1 MQRCRFAIFVV
12 ALSAA
17 ALAFAGDADREA
29 RHLRRIKQ
37 LTFDGSRS
45 GEGYFSPDSSR
56 IVFQST
62 RAPLKPGEAENP
74 FYQIFTMDLRS
85 GGLRR
90 LSPGAGKTTC
100 SFFRPDGKRVLF
112 ASTHLDRDAIE
123 KQRKEIELQKSGKE
137 RRYSWDFDDAYDI
150 FDCKPDG
157 GDLRRLTDAKGYD
170 AEASYSPDG
179 KRICFCSS
187 RDGDREIYVMD
198 ADGRNQ
204 RRVTLDPGYD
214 GGPFFSPD
222 GKWIVYRHFTPDDMK
237 AEITMVRPDG
247 SDKRQ
252 VTKLGAMSWS
262 PYFHPGGDWIVFCTN
277 QGGDFGNFELYL
289 VRPDGS
295 QLTRLTYRD
304 GFDGLPVF
312 SPDGRKLMW
321 TSTRAGGKSQLF
333 IADFQEPWTSASEPK
348 ASPLTHHA
356 LRITSALSPKSI
368 LKDIEFLASPALE
381 GRKTASPG
389 ERKAA
394 AFIEKTFRA
403 SGLRDVTQQP
413 FEFQSGVGLGPN
425 NSFEATLGAEKAGGA
440 VDADFVPLALS
451 ANGEIE
457 GEVVF
462 AGYGIVTQGYD
473 SFAHLDV
480 KDKIVLV
487 LRFQPEAAPEKE
499 RERLRHFAPLRMK
512 AMTARERGA
521 KALLVT
527 TGPSSLPRD
536 QLIPRGGDGSFADS
550 GIVAAQLSRKL
561 AEKMFAAAGK
571 DLKTAQDA
579 FDKLETQGGFAMTGV
594 RVKMRVELKKQ
605 TATGHNVFATVRA
618 ASPDRTG
625 ETVVV
630 GAHYDHLGYGGE
642 NSLGA
647 GFEEIHPGADDN
659 ASGTAGVL
667 ELARYF
673 SGRAKSLRRDVLF
686 ACFSGE
692 ELGVLGSSAF
702 CRKPPMPMSNIVAMV
717 NMDMVGR
724 LTEQRLAVQGAGSSA
739 VWPRLFE
746 RFAAGLPLCVTLSN
760 DPYLPTD
767 SSTFYQAGVPAL
779 NFFTGS
785 HRDYHRP
792 TDTADKINAAGEAG
806 VLELVR
812 RVIEDLATR
821 PDRPRFE
828 KVTERSPMGVGRDR
842 LRTYLGTIPDYT
854 EGDRPG
860 VKLSGTRPGSP
871 ADKGGLRAGDVIVK
885 FGDKKILNIN
895 EYTYALDGAK
905 IGQPVEIVVQRD
917 GKDVT
922 LKVTPEQRQ

>member
-1 MQRCRFAIFVV
+1 MQRCRFAIF
-12 ALSAA
+12 ALALFAA

-29 RHLRRIKQ
+29 RHLRHIKQ

-45 GEGYFSPDSSR
+45 GEGYFSPDGNR

-74 FYQIFTMDLRS
+74 FYQIFTMDLRT
-85 GGLRR
+85 GELRR
-90 LSPGAGKTTC
+90 LSPGVGKTTC
-100 SFFRPDGKRVLF
+100 SFFRPDGKRALF
-112 ASTHLDRDAIE
+112 ASTHLDPDALK
-123 KQRKEIELQKSGKE
+123 KQRDEIEFLKSGKE
-137 RRYSWDFDDAYDI
+137 RRYSWDFDDSYDI

-157 GDLRRLTDAKGYD
+157 TDLRRLTNAKGYD
-170 AEASYSPDG
+170 AEAAYSPDG
-179 KRICFCSS
+179 KRICFCSA

-198 ADGRNQ
+198 ADGRN
-204 RRVTLDPGYD
+204 RHRVTVDPGYD

-222 GKWIVYRHFTPDDMK
+222 GKWIVYRHFTPDDTK
-237 AEITMVRPDG
+237 AEIMMVRPDG
-247 SDKRQ
+247 SDKHQ

-262 PYFHPGGDWIVFCTN
+262 PYFHPGGEWIVFCSN
-277 QGGDFGNFELYL
+277 KDGGFANFELYL
-289 VRPDGS
+289 VRPDGA

-321 TSTRAGGKSQLF
+321 TSTRASGKSQLF
-333 IADFQEPWTSASEPK
+333 IADFAEPWTEEK
-348 ASPLTHHA
+348 AESGRRKTESKKTFDPA
-356 LRITSALSPKSI
+356 AIQKEITY
-368 LKDIEFLASPALE
+368 LASPALE

-394 AFIEKTFRA
+394 AFIEKNFRA
-403 SGLRDVTQQP
+403 GGLRDVTQQP

-425 NSFEATLGAEKAGGA
+425 NFFEAALGAEKAGGA

-451 ANGEIE
+451 TNGEVE

-499 RERLRHFAPLRMK
+499 QERLRHFAPLRMK

-521 KALLVT
+521 KALLVA

-536 QLIPRGGDGSFADS
+536 QLIPRGSDGSFADS
-550 GIVAAQLSRKL
+550 GIVAAQVTRKL
-561 AEKMFAAAGK
+561 AERMFAAAGK
-571 DLKTAQDA
+571 DLKATQDA
-579 FDKLETQGGFAMTGV
+579 LDKLETQGGFAMTGV
-594 RVKMRVELKKQ
+594 RVKLRVELRKQ
-605 TATGHNVFATVRA
+605 TATGHNVFASVRA
-618 ASPDRTG
+618 GARDRTN

-673 SGRAKSLRRDVLF
+673 GKRAKSLRRDVLF

-702 CRKPPMPMSNIVAMV
+702 CKKPPVPMSNIVAMI

-724 LTEQRLAVQGAGSSA
+724 LTERRLAVQGVGSA
-739 VWPRLFE
+739 AIWPRLFE
-746 RFAAGLPLCVTLSN
+746 RFAAGLPLCVTLSS

-767 SSTFYQAGVPAL
+767 SSTFYQGGVPAL

-792 TDTADKINAAGEAG
+792 TDTADKINAGGEAD

-812 RVIEDLATR
+812 RVVEDLATR

-828 KVTERSPMGVGRDR
+828 KVAERSPMGVGRDR
-842 LRTYLGTIPDYT
+842 LRAYLGTIPDYS

-871 ADKGGLRAGDVIVK
+871 AEKGGLRPGDVIVK
-885 FGDKKILNIN
+885 FGGKQIRNIYD
-895 EYTYALDGAK
+895 YTYALDSAK

-922 LKVTPEQRQ
+922 LKVTPEQRK

>member
-1 MQRCRFAIFVV
+1 MQHRRLVVFAV
-12 ALSAA
+12 LLAA
-17 ALAFAGDADREA
+17 AAPAFAGDAEHEA
-29 RHLRRIKQ
+29 RHLRHIKQ

-45 GEGYFSPDSSR
+45 GEGYFSPDGNR

-62 RAPLKPGEAENP
+62 REPLKPGEAENP
-74 FYQIFTMDLRS
+74 FYQIFTLDLRD

-90 LSPGAGKTTC
+90 ISPGIGKTTC
-100 SFFRPDGKRVLF
+100 SFFRPDGKRILF
-112 ASTHLDRDAIE
+112 ASTHLDPDALK
-123 KQRKEIELQKSGKE
+123 KQREEIEFKKSGRE
-137 RRYSWDFDDAYDI
+137 RRYAWDFDDAYDI

-157 GDLRRLTDAKGYD
+157 SDLRRLTDTPGYD

-179 KRICFCSS
+179 KRICFCSA

-198 ADGRNQ
+198 ADGRNP
-204 RRVTLDPGYD
+204 RRVTRDPGYD

-222 GKWIVYRHFTPDDMK
+222 GKWIIYRHFTPDDTK
-237 AEITMVRPDG
+237 AEIMMIRPDG
-247 SDKRQ
+247 GDKHQ
-252 VTKLGAMSWS
+252 VTRLGAMSWS
-262 PYFHPGGDWIVFCTN
+262 PCFHPGGKWIVFCSN
-277 QGGDFGNFELYL
+277 KDGGFGNFELYL
-289 VRPDGS
+289 IRPDGT
-295 QLTRLTYRD
+295 QWTRLTYSD

-312 SPDGRKLMW
+312 SPDGTRLMW

-333 IADFQEPWTSASEPK
+333 IADFVEPWTDGK
-348 ASPLTHHA
+348 AEGGRRRVEGKTA
-356 LRITSALSPKSI
+356 FDAAVIQKEIA
-368 LKDIEFLASPALE
+368 FLASPALE

-394 AFIEKTFRA
+394 AFIEKTFHGA
-403 SGLRDVTQQP
+403 GLRDVTQQP
-413 FEFQSGVGLGPN
+413 FGFQSGVGLGSN
-425 NSFEATLGAEKAGGA
+425 NVFEATLGSKKMGGA

-451 ANGEIE
+451 ANGGVE

-487 LRFQPEAAPEKE
+487 LRFQPEAAPDKE
-499 RERLRHFAPLRMK
+499 RDRLRHFAPLRMK
-512 AMTARERGA
+512 AMMARERGA

-527 TGPSSLPRD
+527 TGPSSLPHD
-536 QLIPRGGDGSFADS
+536 QLIVRSGDGSFADS
-550 GIVAAQLSRKL
+550 GIVAAQLSRTL
-561 AEKMFAAAGK
+561 AEKMFLAAGK
-571 DLKTAQDA
+571 DLKTVQAA
-579 FDKLETQGGFAMTGV
+579 LDKLETQGGFVMTGV
-594 RVKMRVELKKQ
+594 RAKFRVNLNKQ
-605 TATGHNVFATVRA
+605 TATGRNIFTIVRA
-618 ASPDRTG
+618 AAPDRTH

-630 GAHYDHLGYGGE
+630 GAHYDHLGYGGD
-642 NSLGA
+642 NSLGS

-673 SGRAKSLRRDVLF
+673 GGRAKTLRRDVLF

-692 ELGVLGSSAF
+692 ELGDLGSTAF
-702 CRKPPMPMSNIVAMV
+702 CKNPPVPLSNIVAMV
-717 NMDMVGR
+717 NMDMIGR
-724 LTEQRLAVQGAGSSA
+724 LTERRLAVQGVGSA
-739 VWPRLFE
+739 VVWPRLFE

-767 SSTFYQAGVPAL
+767 SSAFYQAGVPAV

-792 TDTADKINAAGEAG
+792 TDTADKINAAGEAD

-812 RVIEDLATR
+812 RAVEDLATR

-828 KVTERSPMGVGRDR
+828 KVTERSPMGVGRDS
-842 LRTYLGTIPDYT
+842 LRAYLGTIPDYS
-854 EGDRPG
+854 EGGRPG
-860 VKLSGTRPGSP
+860 VKLGGTRSGSP
-871 ADKGGLRAGDVIVK
+871 AEKGGLRAGDVIVK
-885 FGDKKILNIN
+885 FGGKQIRNIYD
-895 EYTYALDGAK
+895 YTYALDAAK

-922 LKVTPEQRQ
+922 LSVTPQQRR

>member
-1 MQRCRFAIFVV
+1 MQLCRFAIFGL
-12 ALSAA
+12 ALTAA
-17 ALAFAGDADREA
+17 ALASANDADREA
-29 RHLRRIKQ
+29 RHLRHIKQ

-45 GEGYFSPDSSR
+45 GEGYFSPDGKI

-62 RAPLKPGEAENP
+62 RAPLKPAEAENP
-74 FYQIFTMDLRS
+74 FYQIFTLDLRS

-90 LSPGAGKTTC
+90 ISPGGGKTTC

-112 ASTHLDRDAIE
+112 ASTHLDPDTAK
-123 KQRKEIELQKSGKE
+123 KQREEVEFLKSGKE
-137 RRYSWDFDDAYDI
+137 RRYSWDFDDTYDV

-157 GDLRRLTDAKGYD
+157 SDLRRLTDAKGYD
-170 AEASYSPDG
+170 AEASFSPDG

-198 ADGRNQ
+198 ADGRSQ
-204 RRVTLDPGYD
+204 RRVTRDPGYD

-222 GKWIVYRHFTPDDMK
+222 GKWIVYRHFTPDDTK
-237 AEITMVRPDG
+237 AEITMIRPDG
-247 SDKRQ
+247 TDRRQ
-252 VTKLGAMSWS
+252 ITKLGAMSWS
-262 PYFHPGGDWIVFCTN
+262 PYFHPGGEWIVFCSN
-277 QGGDFGNFELYL
+277 KDGGFGNFELYL

-295 QLTRLTYRD
+295 QLSRITYRD

-321 TSTRAGGKSQLF
+321 TSTRAGNKSQLF
-333 IADFQEPWTSASEPK
+333 IADFVEPWTEGKEERGKRKEERKTAFD
-348 ASPLTHHA
+348 ATA
-356 LRITSALSPKSI
+356 I
-368 LKDIEFLASPALE
+368 LKEITYLASPALE

-394 AFIEKTFRA
+394 EFIEKSFRA
-403 SGLRDVTQQP
+403 SGLRDVTRQP
-413 FEFQSGVGLGPN
+413 FDFQSGVGLGPN
-425 NSFEATLGAEKAGGA
+425 NFFEAALGAEKAGGA

-451 ANGEIE
+451 ANGEVE

-480 KDKIVLV
+480 KDRIVLV

-499 RERLRHFAPLRMK
+499 RDRLRQFAPLRMK

-536 QLIPRGGDGSFADS
+536 QLIPRGSDGSFADS
-550 GIVAAQLSRKL
+550 GIAAAQLSRKL
-561 AEKMFAAAGK
+561 AEKLFAAAGK
-571 DLKTAQDA
+571 DLKRTQDA
-579 FDKLETQGGFAMTGV
+579 LDKLETQGGFVMPGV
-594 RVKMRVELKKQ
+594 RVKMRVDLKKQ
-605 TATGHNVFATVRA
+605 TATGHNVFAIVRA
-618 ASPDRTG
+618 GARDRLD
-625 ETVVV
+625 EAVVV
-630 GAHYDHLGYGGE
+630 GAHYDHLGHGGE
-642 NSLGA
+642 NSLGV
-647 GFEEIHPGADDN
+647 GLEEVHPGADDN

-673 SGRAKSLRRDVLF
+673 GKRAKSLRRDVLF

-692 ELGVLGSSAF
+692 EMGVLGSSAF
-702 CRKPPMPMSNIVAMV
+702 CKKPPVPMSNIVAMV
-717 NMDMVGR
+717 NMDMIGR
-724 LTEQRLAVQGAGSSA
+724 LAEQRLAVQGAGSS
-739 VWPRLFE
+739 VIWPRLFE
-746 RFAAGLPLCVTLSN
+746 RSAAGLPLCVTLSN

-767 SSTFYQAGVPAL
+767 SSSFYQAGVPAL

-792 TDTADKINAAGEAG
+792 TDTADRINAPGEAD

-812 RVIEDLATR
+812 RVVEDLATR
-821 PDRPRFE
+821 AGRPRFE
-828 KVTERSPMGVGRDR
+828 KVAERSPSGVGRGT
-842 LRTYLGTIPDYT
+842 LRAYLGTIPDYS

-860 VKLSGTRPGSP
+860 VKLTGARPGSP
-871 ADKGGLRAGDVIVK
+871 AEKGGLRAGDVIVK
-885 FGDKKILNIN
+885 FAGKQIRNIYD
-895 EYTYALDGAK
+895 YTYALDAVK

-917 GKDVT
+917 GKELT

>member
-1 MQRCRFAIFVV
+1 MQRSRFAIFAV

-17 ALAFAGDADREA
+17 LAFAADADREA
-29 RHLRRIKQ
+29 RHLRHIKQ

-45 GEGYFSPDSSR
+45 GEGYFSPDGKL

-62 RAPLKPGEAENP
+62 RAPLQAGEAENP

-85 GGLRR
+85 GDLRR
-90 LSPGAGKTTC
+90 LSPGVGKTTC

-112 ASTHLDRDAIE
+112 ASTHLDPGAPRQ
-123 KQRKEIELQKSGKE
+123 QREEIEFLKSGKE

-150 FDCKPDG
+150 FDCKLDG
-157 GDLRRLTDAKGYD
+157 SDLRRLTDAKGYD

-179 KRICFCSS
+179 KRICFCSL

-198 ADGRNQ
+198 ADGKNQ
-204 RRVTLDPGYD
+204 RRVTVDPGYD

-222 GKWIVYRHFTPDDMK
+222 GKWIIYRHFTPDDTK

-252 VTKLGAMSWS
+252 VTKLGAMSWA
-262 PYFHPGGDWIVFCTN
+262 PYFHPGGEWIAFCSN
-277 QGGDFGNFELYL
+277 KDGGFGNFELYL

-295 QLTRLTYRD
+295 QLTRLTHRD

-321 TSTRAGGKSQLF
+321 TSTRAGNKSQLF
-333 IADFQEPWTSASEPK
+333 IADFQEPWTEGKEERGKRKEEKKTAFDAAAIQKEI
-348 ASPLTHHA
+348 AY
-356 LRITSALSPKSI
+356 
-368 LKDIEFLASPALE
+368 LASPALE

-394 AFIEKTFRA
+394 EFIEKIFRA
-403 SGLRDVTQQP
+403 AGLRDVTRQP
-413 FEFQSGVGLGPN
+413 FEFQSGVGLGSN
-425 NSFEATLGAEKAGGA
+425 NSFEATLRAEKAAGA

-451 ANGEIE
+451 TNGEVE

-480 KDKIVLV
+480 KDKIVFV

-499 RERLRHFAPLRMK
+499 RDRLRHFAPLRMK

-521 KALLVT
+521 KALLVA

-536 QLIPRGGDGSFADS
+536 QLIPRGSDGSFADS
-550 GIVAAQLSRKL
+550 GIVAAQVTRKL
-561 AEKMFAAAGK
+561 AERMFAAAGK
-571 DLKTAQDA
+571 DLKKTQDA
-579 FDKLETQGGFAMTGV
+579 LDKLETQGGFAMTGV
-594 RVKMRVELKKQ
+594 RVKLRVELKKQ
-605 TATGHNVFATVRA
+605 TATGHNVFAIVHA
-618 ASPDRTG
+618 GAKSRTN

-667 ELARYF
+667 ELARHF
-673 SGRAKSLRRDVLF
+673 GKRAKSLRRDVLF

-702 CRKPPMPMSNIVAMV
+702 CKKPPVPMSNVVAMV
-717 NMDMVGR
+717 NMDMIGR
-724 LTEQRLAVQGAGSSA
+724 LTEQRLAVQGAGSA
-739 VWPRLFE
+739 TVWPRLFE

-792 TDTADKINAAGEAG
+792 TDTAEKINAAGEAD

-812 RVIEDLATR
+812 RVVENLAMR
-821 PDRPRFE
+821 ADRPRFE
-828 KVTERSPMGVGRDR
+828 KVAERSPSGVGRGT
-842 LRTYLGTIPDYT
+842 LRAYLGTIPDYADN
-854 EGDRPG
+854 DRPG
-860 VKLSGTRPGSP
+860 VKLSSTRSGSP

-885 FGDKKILNIN
+885 FGGKQIRNIYD
-895 EYTYALDGAK
+895 YTYALDAAK
-905 IGQPVEIVVQRD
+905 IGQSVEIVVRRD
-917 GKDVT
+917 GQEVT

>member
-1 MQRCRFAIFVV
+1 MQRCRFAIFVLV
-12 ALSAA
+12 LSAA
-17 ALAFAGDADREA
+17 VLTAAGDADREA
-29 RHLRRIKQ
+29 RHLRHIKQ

-45 GEGYFSPDSSR
+45 GEGYFSPDGNR

-62 RAPLKPGEAENP
+62 RTPLKPGEAENP
-74 FYQIFTMDLRS
+74 FYQIFTMDLRN
-85 GGLRR
+85 GELGRI
-90 LSPGAGKTTC
+90 SPGVGKTTC

-112 ASTHLDRDAIE
+112 AATHLDPNALK
-123 KQRKEIELQKSGKE
+123 KQRDEIEFLKSGKE

-157 GDLRRLTDAKGYD
+157 TDLRRLTDAKGYD
-170 AEASYSPDG
+170 AEAAYSPDG
-179 KRICFCSS
+179 KRICFCSA

-204 RRVTLDPGYD
+204 HRVTVDPGYD

-222 GKWIVYRHFTPDDMK
+222 GKWIVYRHFTPDDTK
-237 AEITMVRPDG
+237 AEIMMVHPDG

-262 PYFHPGGDWIVFCTN
+262 PYFHPGGEWIVFCSN
-277 QGGDFGNFELYL
+277 KDGGFANFELYL
-289 VRPDGS
+289 VRPDGA

-312 SPDGRKLMW
+312 APDGRKLMW

-333 IADFQEPWTSASEPK
+333 IADFAEPWTEEK
-348 ASPLTHHA
+348 AEGGRRKAEKKTAFDPA
-356 LRITSALSPKSI
+356 AIQKEIAY
-368 LKDIEFLASPALE
+368 LASPALE

-394 AFIEKTFRA
+394 AFIEKNFRA
-403 SGLRDVTQQP
+403 GGLRNVTQQP

-451 ANGEIE
+451 TNGEVE

-499 RERLRHFAPLRMK
+499 QERLRHFAPLRMK

-536 QLIPRGGDGSFADS
+536 QLISRGGDGSFADS
-550 GIVAAQLSRKL
+550 GIVAAQITRKL
-561 AEKMFAAAGK
+561 AERMFAAAGK
-571 DLKTAQDA
+571 DLKATQDA
-579 FDKLETQGGFAMTGV
+579 LDKLETQGGFAMTGV
-594 RVKMRVELKKQ
+594 RVKLRVELRKQ
-605 TATGHNVFATVRA
+605 TATGHNVFASVRA
-618 ASPDRTG
+618 GARDRTN

-673 SGRAKSLRRDVLF
+673 GKRAKSLRRDVLF

-702 CRKPPMPMSNIVAMV
+702 CKKPPVPMSNVVAMI

-724 LTEQRLAVQGAGSSA
+724 LAEQRLAVQGAGSSA
-739 VWPRLFE
+739 IWPRLFE

-792 TDTADKINAAGEAG
+792 TDTADKINAVGEAD

-812 RVIEDLATR
+812 RVVEDLATR

-828 KVTERSPMGVGRDR
+828 KVAERSPMGVGRDR
-842 LRTYLGTIPDYT
+842 LRAYLGTIPDYS

-871 ADKGGLRAGDVIVK
+871 AEKGGLRPGDVIVK
-885 FGDKKILNIN
+885 FGGKQIRNIYD
-895 EYTYALDGAK
+895 YTYALDSAK

-922 LKVTPEQRQ
+922 LKVTPEQRK

>member
-1 MQRCRFAIFVV
+1 MQRCRFAVFILTLF
-12 ALSAA
+12 A
-17 ALAFAGDADREA
+17 ALAFASDADHEA
-29 RHLRRIKQ
+29 RHLRHIKQ

-45 GEGYFSPDSSR
+45 GEGYFSPDGAR

-62 RAPLKPGEAENP
+62 RAPLQPGEAENP

-85 GGLRR
+85 GELRR
-90 LSPGAGKTTC
+90 LSSGVGKTTC
-100 SFFRPDGKRVLF
+100 SFFRPDGKRVMF
-112 ASTHLDRDAIE
+112 ASTHLDPDALK
-123 KQRKEIELQKSGKE
+123 KQREEIEFQKSGKQ
-137 RRYSWDFDDAYDI
+137 RRYSWDFDDAYDL

-157 GDLRRLTDAKGYD
+157 SDLRRLTDAKGYD

-179 KRICFCSS
+179 RRICFCSA

-198 ADGRNQ
+198 ADGGKQ
-204 RRVTLDPGYD
+204 RRVTRDPGYD

-222 GKWIVYRHFTPDDMK
+222 GQWIIYRHFTPDDTK
-237 AEITMVRPDG
+237 AEIMMIRPDG
-247 SDKRQ
+247 TGKRQ

-262 PYFHPGGDWIVFCTN
+262 PYFHPGGKWIVFCSN
-277 QGGDFGNFELYL
+277 KDGGFGNFELYL
-289 VRPDGS
+289 VRPDGT
-295 QLTRLTYRD
+295 QLTRLTYSD

-312 SPDGRKLMW
+312 SPDGQKLMW

-333 IADFQEPWTSASEPK
+333 IADFAEPWAEEKTEGGGRKTEAK
-348 ASPLTHHA
+348 TAFDA
-356 LRITSALSPKSI
+356 AAIQ
-368 LKDIEFLASPALE
+368 KDITYLASPELE
-381 GRKTASPG
+381 GRMTASAG

-394 AFIEKTFRA
+394 AFIEKHFRA
-403 SGLRDVTQQP
+403 DGLCDVTQQP
-413 FEFQSGVGLGPN
+413 FEFQSGVGLGRN
-425 NSFEATLGAEKAGGA
+425 NFFEAALGAEKAGGA

-457 GEVVF
+457 GEIVF

-480 KDKIVLV
+480 KNKIVLV
-487 LRFQPEAAPEKE
+487 LRFQPEAATEKE
-499 RERLRHFAPLRMK
+499 RDRLRHFAPLRMK
-512 AMTARERGA
+512 AMMARERGA

-527 TGPSSLPRD
+527 TGPSSLPHD

-550 GIVAAQLSRKL
+550 GIVAAQLSRKM
-561 AEKMFAAAGK
+561 AEKIFTAAGK

-579 FDKLETQGGFAMTGV
+579 LDKLETQGGFALTGV
-594 RVKMRVELKKQ
+594 RVKMRVDLKKQ
-605 TATGHNVFATVRA
+605 TATGHNVFAFVRA
-618 ASPDRTG
+618 GAPDRLN

-642 NSLGA
+642 NSLGS

-673 SGRAKSLRRDVLF
+673 GPRAKSLRRDVLF

-692 ELGVLGSSAF
+692 ELGDLGSSAF
-702 CRKPPMPMSNIVAMV
+702 CKNPPVPMSNIVTMV

-724 LTEQRLAVQGAGSSA
+724 LTDRRLALQGAGSSD
-739 VWPRLFE
+739 VWPRLME

-767 SSTFYQAGVPAL
+767 SSSFYQAGVPAV

-792 TDTADKINAAGEAG
+792 SDTADKINAPGEAV

-812 RVIEDLATR
+812 RVVEDLATR
-821 PDRPRFE
+821 PGRPRFE
-828 KVTERSPMGVGRDR
+828 KVAERSPMGVGRDT
-842 LRTYLGTIPDYT
+842 LRAYLGTIPDYS

-871 ADKGGLRAGDVIVK
+871 AEKGGLRAGDVIVK
-885 FGDKKILNIN
+885 FGGKQIRNIYD
-895 EYTYALDGAK
+895 YTYALDGAK

-922 LKVTPEQRQ
+922 LTVTPQQRQ

>member
-1 MQRCRFAIFVV
+1 MQRCRFAVV
-12 ALSAA
+12 LLTLTAA
-17 ALAFAGDADREA
+17 VLAFAGDADREA
-29 RHLRRIKQ
+29 HHLRRIKQ

-45 GEGYFSPDSSR
+45 GEGYFSPDGNR

-62 RAPLKPGEAENP
+62 RATLNPGEAENP
-74 FYQIFTMDLRS
+74 FYQIFTMDLRN
-85 GGLRR
+85 GDLRR
-90 LSPGAGKTTC
+90 LSSGVGKTTC

-112 ASTHLDRDAIE
+112 ASTHLNPDAL
-123 KQRKEIELQKSGKE
+123 KQQREEIEFLKSGKE

-157 GDLRRLTDAKGYD
+157 TDLRRLTDAKGYD
-170 AEASYSPDG
+170 AEASYSPDS

-204 RRVTLDPGYD
+204 HRVTVDPGYD

-222 GKWIVYRHFTPDDMK
+222 GKWIVYRHFTPDDTK
-237 AEITMVRPDG
+237 AEIMMIHPDG

-262 PYFHPGGDWIVFCTN
+262 PYFHPGGKWIVFCSN
-277 QGGDFGNFELYL
+277 KDGGFGNFEIYL

-304 GFDGLPVF
+304 GFDSLPVF
-312 SPDGRKLMW
+312 SSDGRKLMW

-333 IADFQEPWTSASEPK
+333 IADFVEPWTSVSEPK
-348 ASPLTHHA
+348 ASPIAASTTRRA
-356 LRITSALSPKSI
+356 SPFGSKSI
-368 LKDIEFLASPALE
+368 LKSIEYLASPALE
-381 GRKTASPG
+381 GRKTATPG
-389 ERKAA
+389 EHEAA
-394 AFIEKTFRA
+394 AFIEKDFRA
-403 SGLRDVTQQP
+403 SGLRDVTSQP
-413 FEFQSGVGLGPN
+413 FEFQSGVGLGSN
-425 NSFEATLGAEKAGGA
+425 NFFEATLGNEKAAGA

-451 ANGEIE
+451 ANGEVE

-487 LRFQPEAAPEKE
+487 LRFQPEMAPEKE

-512 AMTARERGA
+512 AMIARERGA

-536 QLIPRGGDGSFADS
+536 QLIPRTGDGNIADS
-550 GIVAAQLSRKL
+550 GIVGAQITRKL
-561 AEKMFAAAGK
+561 AERMFAAAGK
-571 DLKTAQDA
+571 DLKTTQVAL
-579 FDKLETQGGFAMTGV
+579 DKLETQGGFMMTGV
-594 RVKMRVELKKQ
+594 RVKMCVGLRKQ
-605 TATGHNVFATVRA
+605 TATGHNVLAWVRA
-618 ASPDRTG
+618 ASGDRLN

-659 ASGTAGVL
+659 ASGTVGVL

-673 SGRAKSLRRDVLF
+673 AKRAKSLRRDVLF

-692 ELGVLGSSAF
+692 ELGDLGSSAF
-702 CRKPPMPMSNIVAMV
+702 CKKPPVPMSNIVAMV
-717 NMDMVGR
+717 NMDMIGR

-739 VWPRLFE
+739 VWPRMFE
-746 RFAAGLPLCVTLSN
+746 RFAAGLPLCVTLNN

-767 SSTFYQAGVPAL
+767 SSLFYQAGVPAL

-785 HRDYHRP
+785 HRDYHRT
-792 TDTADKINAAGEAG
+792 TDTADKINVPGEAD

-812 RVIEDLATR
+812 RVVEDLATR

-828 KVTERSPMGVGRDR
+828 KVVERSPMGVGRER
-842 LRTYLGTIPDYT
+842 LRAYLGTIPDYS

-871 ADKGGLRAGDVIVK
+871 ADKGGLRPGDVIVK
-885 FGDKKILNIN
+885 FGGKQIRNIYD
-895 EYTYALDGAK
+895 YTYALDGVK

-917 GKDVT
+917 GNAVT

>member
-1 MQRCRFAIFVV
+1 MQRCRFIAF
-12 ALSAA
+12 LLTLFA
-17 ALAFAGDADREA
+17 ALTFAGDADHEA
-29 RHLRRIKQ
+29 RHLRHIKQ
-37 LTFDGSRS
+37 LTFDGARS
-45 GEGYFSPDSSR
+45 GEGYFSPDGTR

-62 RAPLKPGEAENP
+62 RAPLQSGEAENP

-85 GGLRR
+85 GELRR
-90 LSPGAGKTTC
+90 LSPGVGKTTC
-100 SFFRPDGKRVLF
+100 SFFRPDGKRILF
-112 ASTHLDRDAIE
+112 ASTHLDPDALK
-123 KQRKEIELQKSGKE
+123 KQREEIEFQKSGKQ

-157 GDLRRLTDAKGYD
+157 SDLRRLTDAKGYD

-179 KRICFCSS
+179 RRICFCSA

-198 ADGRNQ
+198 ADGGNQ
-204 RRVTLDPGYD
+204 RRVTRDPGYD
-214 GGPFFSPD
+214 GGPFFAPD
-222 GKWIVYRHFTPDDMK
+222 GQWIVYRHFTPDETK
-237 AEITMVRPDG
+237 AEIMMIRPDG
-247 SDKRQ
+247 SGKRQ

-262 PYFHPGGDWIVFCTN
+262 PFFHPGGKWIVFCSN
-277 QGGDFGNFELYL
+277 KDGGFGNFELYL
-289 VRPDGS
+289 VRPDGT
-295 QLTRLTYRD
+295 QLTRLTYSD

-312 SPDGRKLMW
+312 SPDGQKLMW

-333 IADFQEPWTSASEPK
+333 IADFVEPWTQEK
-348 ASPLTHHA
+348 AEGGGRKTEA
-356 LRITSALSPKSI
+356 KTAFDAGAIQ
-368 LKDIEFLASPALE
+368 KDIAYLASPELE
-381 GRKTASPG
+381 GRMTASPG
-389 ERKAA
+389 ERKAE
-394 AFIEKTFRA
+394 AFIEKHFRA
-403 SGLRDVTQQP
+403 DGLCDVTQQP
-413 FEFQSGVGLGPN
+413 FEFQSGVGLGRN
-425 NSFEATLGAEKAGGA
+425 NFFEATLGAEKAGGA

-451 ANGEIE
+451 GNGEVE

-487 LRFQPEAAPEKE
+487 LRFQPEAATEKE
-499 RERLRHFAPLRMK
+499 RERLRHFAPLRLK
-512 AMTARERGA
+512 AMMARERGA

-527 TGPSSLPRD
+527 TGPSSLPHD

-550 GIVAAQLSRKL
+550 GIVAAQLSRKM
-561 AEKMFAAAGK
+561 AERIFTAGGK

-579 FDKLETQGGFAMTGV
+579 LDKLETQGGFALTGV
-594 RVKMRVELKKQ
+594 RVKMRVDLKKQ
-605 TATGHNVFATVRA
+605 TATGHNVFAFVRA
-618 ASPDRTG
+618 GAGDRLN

-642 NSLGA
+642 NSLGS

-673 SGRAKSLRRDVLF
+673 GPRAKSLRRDVLF

-692 ELGVLGSSAF
+692 ELGDLGSSAF
-702 CRKPPMPMSNIVAMV
+702 CKNPPVPMSNIVTMV
-717 NMDMVGR
+717 NMDMIGR
-724 LTEQRLAVQGAGSSA
+724 LTDRRLALQGAGSSD
-739 VWPRLFE
+739 VWPRLME
-746 RFAAGLPLCVTLSN
+746 RFAAGLPLCVMLSN

-767 SSTFYQAGVPAL
+767 SSSFYQAGVPAV

-792 TDTADKINAAGEAG
+792 SDTADKINAPGEAT

-812 RVIEDLATR
+812 RVVEDLATR
-821 PDRPRFE
+821 PGRPRFE
-828 KVTERSPMGVGRDR
+828 KVAERSPMGVGRDT
-842 LRTYLGTIPDYT
+842 LRAYLGTIPDYS
-854 EGDRPG
+854 EGDRLG
-860 VKLSGTRPGSP
+860 VKLSGTRSGSP
-871 ADKGGLRAGDVIVK
+871 AEKGGLRAGDVIVK
-885 FGDKKILNIN
+885 FGGKQIRNIYD
-895 EYTYALDGAK
+895 YTYALDGAK

-922 LKVTPEQRQ
+922 LTVTPQQRQ

>member
-1 MQRCRFAIFVV
+1 MQCCRYAVV
-12 ALSAA
+12 LLALTVAVT
-17 ALAFAGDADREA
+17 ALAADADREA
-29 RHLRRIKQ
+29 LHLRRIKQ

-45 GEGYFSPDSSR
+45 GEGYFSPDASR

-74 FYQIFTMDLRS
+74 FYHIFTMDLRN
-85 GGLRR
+85 GDLWR
-90 LSPGAGKTTC
+90 LSSGVGKTTC
-100 SFFRPDGKRVLF
+100 SFFRPDGKRVLYS
-112 ASTHLDRDAIE
+112 STHLSPDSLK
-123 KQRKEIELQKSGKE
+123 KQREEVEFLKSGKE
-137 RRYSWDFDDAYDI
+137 RRYSWDFDDAYDV

-157 GDLRRLTDAKGYD
+157 TDLRRLTDAKGYD

-198 ADGRNQ
+198 ANGGNQ
-204 RRVTLDPGYD
+204 HRVTVDPGYD

-222 GKWIVYRHFTPDDMK
+222 GKWIVYRHFTPDDTK
-237 AEITMVRPDG
+237 AEIMMIHPDG

-252 VTKLGAMSWS
+252 VTRLGAMSWS
-262 PYFHPGGDWIVFCTN
+262 PYFHPGGQWIVFCSN
-277 QGGDFGNFELYL
+277 KDGGFGNFEIYL

-321 TSTRAGGKSQLF
+321 TSARAGGKSQLF
-333 IADFQEPWTSASEPK
+333 IADFVEPWTSVSKPK
-348 ASPLTHHA
+348 ASTVA
-356 LRITSALSPKSI
+356 ASTTRRASSFGSKSI
-368 LKDIEFLASPALE
+368 LKGIEFLASPALE
-381 GRKTASPG
+381 GRKTATPG
-389 ERKAA
+389 EREAA
-394 AFIEKTFRA
+394 AFIEKEFRA
-403 SGLRDVTQQP
+403 SGLRDVTAQP
-413 FEFQSGVGLGPN
+413 FEFQSGVGLGSN
-425 NSFEATLGAEKAGGA
+425 NFFEATLGNEKTTGA

-451 ANGEIE
+451 ANGEVE
-457 GEVVF
+457 GEIVF

-480 KDKIVLV
+480 KDKIVLL
-487 LRFQPEAAPEKE
+487 LRFQPEMAPDKE

-512 AMTARERGA
+512 AMMARERGA

-527 TGPSSLPRD
+527 TGPNSLPRD
-536 QLIPRGGDGSFADS
+536 QLIPRTGDGNIADS
-550 GIVAAQLSRKL
+550 GVVGAQVTRKL
-561 AEKMFAAAGK
+561 AERIFAAAGK
-571 DLKTAQDA
+571 DLKATQDA
-579 FDKLETQGGFAMTGV
+579 LDKLETQGGFAMTGV
-594 RVKMRVELKKQ
+594 RVKMRVELRKQ
-605 TATGHNVFATVRA
+605 TATGRNIFAWVHA
-618 ASPDRTG
+618 ASGDRFN

-647 GFEEIHPGADDN
+647 GFDVIHPGADDN
-659 ASGTAGVL
+659 ASGTVGVL

-673 SGRAKSLRRDVLF
+673 AKRAKSLRRDVLF
-686 ACFSGE
+686 VCFSGE
-692 ELGVLGSSAF
+692 ELGDLGSSAF
-702 CRKPPMPMSNIVAMV
+702 CKKPPVPMSNIVAMV
-717 NMDMVGR
+717 NMDMIGR

-739 VWPRLFE
+739 VWPRMFE
-746 RFAAGLPLCVTLSN
+746 RFAAGLPLCVTLNN

-767 SSTFYQAGVPAL
+767 SSLFYQAGVPAL

-792 TDTADKINAAGEAG
+792 TDTADKINITGEAD

-812 RVIEDLATR
+812 RVVEDLATR

-828 KVTERSPMGVGRDR
+828 KVVERSSMGVGRER
-842 LRTYLGTIPDYT
+842 LRAYLGTIPDYS

-871 ADKGGLRAGDVIVK
+871 ADKGGLRSGDVIVK
-885 FGDKKILNIN
+885 FGGKQIRNIYD
-895 EYTYALDGAK
+895 YTYALDGVK

-917 GKDVT
+917 GSVVT